1 MILIFL
7 LFPKDARTAQVTNA
21 EGQTNNSSD
30 KNYLLAQEEGTCKL
44 ITLRWKSNESKA
56 WSIIFIPGP
65 QYQLS
70 INTRILGA
78 VNPAHDR
85 LAVWHTRDLPCSSLS
100 CTDTESHFLFTI
112 QQSKTRAKPSL
123 AQKHP
128 WTSAGREVLP
138 LVSEAACHPKQHPQK
153 NRSALP
159 KETSPRSFTD
169 GLHTFSLKHTQQF
182 LFSKKKKR
190 EKGTVTGICIQ
201 NHIWIQGKLLGKKL
215 TIESGAGALSKE
227 NERKE
232 RTIFCSYNGSTV
244 LFVIISYREACTYN
258 QFILESGLKHTN
270 IYTQASSPAM
280 VGNCHLQNWDQYWL
294 CILKSQKVIQAIE
307 AMGWATPR
315 IWVWPVGVTLLALP
329 GDMSALQRPG
339 EAIPTQYIHNW
350 GTVSQ
355 LAHIIT
361 HRHWFVATDF
371 HHCTRRNHCYQEE
384 SRWPLTQTHFASKD
398 IFQTQCLSYQICPSR
413 SCVSSQPTWKTMWC
427 DFSSTLRTEVHSH
440 NSHLA

>member
-1 MILIFL
+1 MTDWLSDTPGIYPALLCPAQTQSPIFSS
-7 LFPKDARTAQVTNA
+7 LFNRAKPEQNPPLPT
-21 EGQTNNSSD
+21 S
-30 KNYLLAQEEGTCKL
+30 
-44 ITLRWKSNESKA
+44 
-56 WSIIFIPGP
+56 IPGP
-65 QYQLS
+65 LQGERCYLWFQRLPATQS
-70 INTRILGA
+70 NIPKRIEVHFQGKRHQGHLLMA
-78 VNPAHDR
+78 YIPSH
-85 LAVWHTRDLPCSSLS
+85 WSTHSSF
-100 CTDTESHFLFTI
+100 CF
-112 QQSKTRAKPSL
+112 P
-123 AQKHP
+123 
-128 WTSAGREVLP
+128 
-138 LVSEAACHPKQHPQK
+138 
-153 NRSALP
+153 
-159 KETSPRSFTD
+159 
-169 GLHTFSLKHTQQF
+169 
-182 LFSKKKKR
+182 KKKR

-201 NHIWIQGKLLGKKL
+201 NHIWILGKLLGQKL

-294 CILKSQKVIQAIE
+294 CTLKSQKATQALE
-307 AMGWATPR
+307 AMRWATPR